1 MSQVIKIKRS
11 ETASS
16 VPSTGDLAT
25 HEIAMNVYDKKIFTK
40 KSDGSIVTIAE
51 ANAESAGITEDDAL
65 ALAIALG

>member
-16 VPSTGDLAT
+16 VPSTSDLAT
-25 HEIAMNVYDKKIFTK
+25 HEIAMNINDQKIYTK
-40 KSDGSIVTIAE
+40 NASGSIVVV
-51 ANAESAGITEDDAL
+51 ANAAESTGITEAEAL